1 MDNNP
6 HGTILRPS
14 DIIRANNA
22 LVEEAVCFSNATG
35 FLLISYRTPDANRNT
50 SMQRVRLNVDRNT
63 ILLNSFGRTISLC
76 SIRTGMRINA
86 VFSARMTR
94 SNPPQATA
102 FLITT
107 LRQEREESM
116 VSTGRIAFV
125 DTRNNTVTTGNPNNI
140 NDQVRYVVTDNTTI
154 TDRMGRPLSLRQ
166 LRPGQMVRITHAN
179 FQTASIPPQTT
190 AFRIRLI

>member
-1 MDNNP
+1 MDQT
-6 HGTILRPS
+6 HGTILRPG

-35 FLLISYRTPDANRNT
+35 FLLIAYRAAGANRNT

-63 ILLNSFGRTISLC
+63 ILLDSFGRTISLC
-76 SIRTGMRINA
+76 RIRAGMRVNA
-86 VFSARMTR
+86 VFSSRMTR
-94 SNPPQATA
+94 SMPPQANA
-102 FLITT
+102 FLITV
-107 LRQEREESM
+107 LRQQHQESS

-125 DTRNNTVTTGNPNNI
+125 DHRNNTVTTGNPNDI
-140 NDQVRYVVTDNTTI
+140 NDQVRYVVTDTTAI
-154 TDRMGRPLSLRQ
+154 LDRMGRPISLRQ

-190 AFRIRLI
+190 AFRIQLL

>member
-35 FLLISYRTPDANRNT
+35 FLLISYHTPGANRNT

-63 ILLNSFGRTISLC
+63 ILLNSLGRTISLC

-107 LRQEREESM
+107 LRQKREESM

-140 NDQVRYVVTDNTTI
+140 NDQVRYVVTDNTAI
-154 TDRMGRPLSLRQ
+154 LDRMDRPLTLRQ
-166 LRPGQMVRITHAN
+166 LSPGQMVRITHAN

-190 AFRIRLI
+190 AFQIRLI

>member
-35 FLLISYRTPDANRNT
+35 FLLISYHTPGANRNT

-63 ILLNSFGRTISLC
+63 ILLNSLGRTISLC

-107 LRQEREESM
+107 LRQKREESM

-140 NDQVRYVVTDNTTI
+140 NDQVRYVVTDNTAI
-154 TDRMGRPLSLRQ
+154 LDRMGRPLTLRQ
-166 LRPGQMVRITHAN
+166 LSPGQMVRITHAN

-190 AFRIRLI
+190 AFQIRLI